1 MSKKQQP
8 KISISPNNAI
18 NCELDLPSHKEK
30 QKWTKCSYEELENDV
45 VYLHKC
51 NYKDGERIEEL
62 EFTIEDLEE
71 QLEKLKEILK
81 VKGCEYQKN

>member
-1 MSKKQQP
+1 MDEEETTRFREQSRPGECTGCKSICQQ
-8 KISISPNNAI
+8 
-18 NCELDLPSHKEK
+18 CELLI
-30 QKWTKCSYEELENDV
+30 KCSYEELEEDV
-45 VYLHKC
+45 KMLHNC
-51 NYKDGERIEEL
+51 NYEDGERIEEL